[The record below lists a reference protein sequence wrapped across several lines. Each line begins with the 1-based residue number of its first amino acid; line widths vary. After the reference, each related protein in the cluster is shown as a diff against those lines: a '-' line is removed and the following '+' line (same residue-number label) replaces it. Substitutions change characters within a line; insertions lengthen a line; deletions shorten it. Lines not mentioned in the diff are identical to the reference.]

1 MMNTMTME
9 QLNNELRGR
18 GKAMGRIM
26 NKREMEL
33 IDDELTKVEKE
44 VEQEMSNF
52 EMIAKFTQELTM
64 EDVTMIT
71 IKKTREEVKEEME
84 RTNDFEMI
92 AEFVQGLT
100 MEDVYSDTT
109 TEEIEHVEAE
119 IVGIVGQDIEVGIA
133 EEDRVDIGFY
143 GTSYAT
149 EGIRYIEKLEPLMTW

>member
-33 IDDELTKVEKE
+33 IND
-44 VEQEMSNF
+44 
-52 EMIAKFTQELTM
+52 ELTM

-71 IKKTREEVKEEME
+71 IKETREEVKEEME

-100 MEDVYSDTT
+100 MEDVYSNTT

-149 EGIRYIEKLEPLMTW
+149 EGIRYIERLEPLMTW

>member
-33 IDDELTKVEKE
+33 IND
-44 VEQEMSNF
+44 
-52 EMIAKFTQELTM
+52 ELTM

-71 IKKTREEVKEEME
+71 IKETREEVKEEME

-100 MEDVYSDTT
+100 MEDVYSNTT

>member
-33 IDDELTKVEKE
+33 I
-44 VEQEMSNF
+44 NN
-52 EMIAKFTQELTM
+52 ELTM

-71 IKKTREEVKEEME
+71 IKETREEVKEEME

-100 MEDVYSDTT
+100 MEDVYSNTT

-149 EGIRYIEKLEPLMTW
+149 EGIRYIERLEPLMTW